1 MVTMD
6 PLQVAE
12 EVVESSPNKLEDI
25 YRLLSEGSFPSSFCS
40 IKKKN
45 LKRYARKF
53 TLEGGCLYY
62 VGSKNEEKREVVVD
76 PERRHQIFIESHL
89 TESGHHLGQKKT
101 ANRIQSRYYWLGIVK
116 DVIDWIKMCE
126 TCQNAEHHKNTPRKC
141 KPVKVDHPWE
151 VLSIAFHGPFPP
163 SSQQNTYVLTVTD
176 FYTKWIEAVAL
187 PNNDAAQASKVLAN
201 LYYRY
206 GAARNIYCNQGWDF
220 CKEVSRN
227 LYERCNISQTLT
239 QAEAS
244 DHTGLDEMTYE
255 GLKSSI
261 RMAVSDNPSEWDE
274 LLESI
279 LFTFRTSINPVTKYT
294 PYFLMFSR
302 EIQLSLQ
309 TEATEV
315 PNSQGTSNSNNESLV
330 QYTCG
335 VQEQR
340 AAVLANLL
348 ATEKQ
353 ERKSTPRPNRCSPPS
368 FQGHDGIFVSG
379 AVQPVKKFKHTTVM
393 SFKLKNV
400 LFPEGTVAVE
410 EMTS

>member
-6 PLQVAE
+6 LLQVAE

-25 YRLLSEGSFPSSFCS
+25 YRLLAEGSFPSSFCS

-76 PERRHQIFIESHL
+76 PERRHQIFLESHI

-101 ANRIQSRYYWLGIVK
+101 ANRIQSRYYWLGVVK
-116 DVIDWIKMCE
+116 DVIDWIKICE

-141 KPVKVDHPWE
+141 KPVKVDRPWE
-151 VLSIAFHGPFPP
+151 VLSIVFHGPFPP
-163 SSQQNTYVLTVTD
+163 SSQKNTYVLTVTD
-176 FYTKWIEAVAL
+176 FFTKWTEAVAL
-187 PNNDAAQASKVLAN
+187 PNNDAAQAAKVLAN
-201 LYYRY
+201 MYYRY

-227 LYERCNISQTLT
+227 LYERWNISQTITL
-239 QAEAS
+239 AETS
-244 DHTGLDEMTYE
+244 DHAGLDKMTFE

-274 LLESI
+274 FLEPI

-302 EIQLSLQ
+302 EIQLSG
-309 TEATEV
+309 TEANEV
-315 PNSQGTSNSNNESLV
+315 PSSQGPSTHSNESLL

-348 ATEKQ
+348 ATDKQ
-353 ERKSTPRPNRCSPPS
+353 ERKSTPRPNRCSS
-368 FQGHDGIFVSG
+368 AAFQGHDGIFGSS
-379 AVQPVKKFKHTTVM
+379 AVQPLKKFKQTAVM
-393 SFKLKNV
+393 SFKFENV

-410 EMTS
+410 EVTS